1 MTTIQQMPEEIAHF
15 IRDHQQPALA
25 AAGSLPP
32 AEQAALARVTEVVMS
47 AFAETAGQTT
57 GREVVW
63 NLAREAST
71 APDSDQQGADLVR
84 SVLDDRYHG
93 TINRIVQDTGVP
105 TAAVGQLLE
114 TVAGAALAV
123 MGRLITQNYW
133 NAQQLSKWLRPHQA
147 VPAAGSPVVPLPSPA
162 VARPAAAAA
171 SGGAGSWLA
180 ARSNALLLGVSL
192 LAVAEFGY
200 IVGTRNDTS
209 EAQPNLAAVSA
220 PTPTEPASDNEA
232 AAPNRPYTALPVVN
246 RASAGTGGGRAAAVP
261 VVLKL
266 KNGLRQVI
274 GAASTESKLYQFLI
288 DPSQE
293 VDLVD
298 PTKDWIGFD
307 RIYFE
312 TNKAA
317 LTNESLWQLSNVA
330 SILKRF
336 PASKIK
342 VGGYTDNSGNP
353 LRNLQLSRDRA
364 QATTDALVSMGV
376 TADRLT
382 AVGFGALDNIADNAT
397 EEGRALNRRVS
408 MQVTEK

>member
-1 MTTIQQMPEEIAHF
+1 MTTLQHMPEEIEHF
-15 IRDHQQPALA
+15 IRDHQQLPSPAP
-25 AAGSLPP
+25 AGSLPP
-32 AEQAALARVTEVVMS
+32 GEQAALARVTEVVMS

-63 NLAREAST
+63 NLAREAGK
-71 APDSDQQGADLVR
+71 AADSGQQGADLVR
-84 SVLDDRYHG
+84 AVLDDRYHG
-93 TINRIVQDTGVP
+93 TVNRVVQDTGVS
-105 TAAVGQLLE
+105 TATVGLLLE

-123 MGRLITQNYW
+123 MGRLVAENNW
-133 NAQQLSKWLRPHQA
+133 NAQQLSQWLRPHQA
-147 VPAAGSPVVPLPSPA
+147 AAPATPAAVV
-162 VARPAAAAA
+162 AAAPIAPRPVAA
-171 SGGAGSWLA
+171 AGGGAGSWLA

-192 LAVAEFGY
+192 IAVAEFGY
-200 IVGTRNDTS
+200 IIGTRHDTS
-209 EAQPNLAAVSA
+209 AAPPDVAAASA
-220 PTPTEPASDNEA
+220 PTPAEPASDNDPA
-232 AAPNRPYTALPVVN
+232 ASDNPYKVMPVANRTNTA
-246 RASAGTGGGRAAAVP
+246 GIGGGRAAVP

-288 DPSQE
+288 DPGKE

-312 TNKAA
+312 SNKAA

-336 PASKIK
+336 PAAKIK

-353 LRNLQLSRDRA
+353 LRNLQLSRERA
-364 QATTDALVSMGV
+364 QATLDALASLGV
-376 TADRLT
+376 ARDRLT
-382 AVGFGALDNIADNAT
+382 AVGFGALDNIADNDT

-408 MQVTEK
+408 MQVTQK

>member
-1 MTTIQQMPEEIAHF
+1 MTTVQQMPAEIAHF
-15 IRDHQQPALA
+15 LHDQQPPASVPA
-25 AAGSLPP
+25 ASLPP
-32 AEQAALARVTEVVMS
+32 AGQAALARVTEVVMS
-47 AFAETAGQTT
+47 AFAEAAGQTT

-63 NLAREAST
+63 NLAREAAT
-71 APDSDQQGADLVR
+71 APDSGQQGADLVR

-93 TINRIVQDTGVP
+93 TINRVVQDTGVP
-105 TAAVGQLLE
+105 TATVGQLLE
-114 TVAGAALAV
+114 SVAGAALAV
-123 MGRLITQNYW
+123 MGRLVAENHW
-133 NAQQLSKWLRPHQA
+133 NAQQLGKWLRPHQA
-147 VPAAGSPVVPLPSPA
+147 GPAAVPPVAPV
-162 VARPAAAAA
+162 VARPVAAAAG
-171 SGGAGSWLA
+171 GGAGLWLA

-200 IVGTRNDTS
+200 IIGTRNSSPEDPP
-209 EAQPNLAAVSA
+209 AVAASA
-220 PTPTEPASDNEA
+220 PTPSEIASGN
-232 AAPNRPYTALPVVN
+232 AAPAADNPYKALPVMN
-246 RASAGTGGGRAAAVP
+246 RNAPAGVGGGRAAVP

-288 DPSQE
+288 DPGQE

-336 PASKIK
+336 PAAKIK

-353 LRNLQLSRDRA
+353 LRNLQLSRERA
-364 QATTDALVSMGV
+364 KSTMDALVSMGV
-376 TADRLT
+376 AADRLT
-382 AVGFGALDNIADNAT
+382 AVGFGALDNIADNTT
-397 EEGRALNRRVS
+397 EEGRSLNRRVS
-408 MQVTEK
+408 MQVTQK

>member
-1 MTTIQQMPEEIAHF
+1 MTTVQQMPAEIAHF
-15 IRDHQQPALA
+15 LHDQQPPASVPA
-25 AAGSLPP
+25 ASLPP
-32 AEQAALARVTEVVMS
+32 AGQAVLARVTEVVMS
-47 AFAETAGQTT
+47 AFAEAAGQMT

-63 NLAREAST
+63 NLAREAAT
-71 APDSDQQGADLVR
+71 APDSGQQGADLVR

-93 TINRIVQDTGVP
+93 TINRVVQDTGVT
-105 TAAVGQLLE
+105 TATVGQLLE
-114 TVAGAALAV
+114 SVAGAALAV
-123 MGRLITQNYW
+123 MGRLVAENHW

-147 VPAAGSPVVPLPSPA
+147 GPAAVPSVAPV
-162 VARPAAAAA
+162 VARPVAAAAG
-171 SGGAGSWLA
+171 GGAGLWLA

-200 IVGTRNDTS
+200 IIGTRNSSS
-209 EAQPNLAAVSA
+209 EAPPTVAASA
-220 PTPTEPASDNEA
+220 PTPSEITSDN
-232 AAPNRPYTALPVVN
+232 AAPATDNPYKALPVVN
-246 RASAGTGGGRAAAVP
+246 HSASTGVGGGRAAVP

-288 DPSQE
+288 DPGQE

-336 PASKIK
+336 PAAKIK

-353 LRNLQLSRDRA
+353 LRNLQLSRERA
-364 QATTDALVSMGV
+364 KSTMDALVSMGV
-376 TADRLT
+376 AADRLT

-397 EEGRALNRRVS
+397 EEGRSLNRRVS
-408 MQVTEK
+408 MQVTQK

>member
-1 MTTIQQMPEEIAHF
+1 MITIQHMPEEIENF
-15 IRDHQQPALA
+15 IRDHQESSAATRPGEMPA
-25 AAGSLPP
+25 G
-32 AEQAALARVTEVVMS
+32 EHAALARVTEVVMS
-47 AFAETAGQTT
+47 AFAETAGHPA

-71 APDSDQQGADLVR
+71 AQDSGQQGADLVR

-93 TINRIVQDTGVP
+93 TINSIVKDTNVP

-123 MGRLITQNYW
+123 MGRLVAEYYW
-133 NAQQLSKWLRPHQA
+133 KAPQLSQWLRPHQGA
-147 VPAAGSPVVPLPSPA
+147 PVAAPPVV
-162 VARPAAAAA
+162 AAAAA
-171 SGGAGSWLA
+171 RPVAAGAGSSSWLTTG
-180 ARSNALLLGVSL
+180 SNALLLGVSL
-192 LAVAEFGY
+192 LAIAEFGY
-200 IVGTRNDTS
+200 IVGTHTS
-209 EAQPNLAAVSA
+209 TPEATPDVAAASA
-220 PTPTEPASDNEA
+220 PTPPA
-232 AAPNRPYTALPVVN
+232 AASEEAPTPAGRPYTALPIVN
-246 RASAGTGGGRAAAVP
+246 RDAAVGVSRGRSAVP

-288 DPSQE
+288 DPSKE

-312 TNKAA
+312 TNKAT

-336 PASKIK
+336 PAANIK
-342 VGGYTDNSGNP
+342 VGGYTDSSGDP
-353 LRNLQLSRDRA
+353 LRNLQLSRERA
-364 QATTDALVSMGV
+364 KSTMDALVSMGV
-376 TADRLT
+376 TANRLT
-382 AVGFGALDNIADNAT
+382 AVGFGALDNISDNDT

-408 MQVTEK
+408 MQVTQK

>member
-15 IRDHQQPALA
+15 IRDHQPPTA
-25 AAGSLPP
+25 AAGSLSPD
-32 AEQAALARVTEVVMS
+32 EQAAQARVTEVVMS
-47 AFAETAGQTT
+47 ALAETAGQTT

-63 NLAREAST
+63 NLAREADT
-71 APDSDQQGADLVR
+71 APDSGQQGADLVR

-93 TINRIVQDTGVP
+93 TINRIVQDTGVS
-105 TAAVGQLLE
+105 TATVGQLLE

-123 MGRLITQNYW
+123 MGRLLAQNYW

-147 VPAAGSPVVPLPSPA
+147 APAAVTPVVPVAARPMAA
-162 VARPAAAAA
+162 VAN
-171 SGGAGSWLA
+171 SEAGSWLA

-192 LAVAEFGY
+192 LAMAEFGY
-200 IVGTRNDTS
+200 IVGTRHDTS
-209 EAQPNLAAVSA
+209 EAPPAVAAST
-220 PTPTEPASDNEA
+220 PTPPETASDN
-232 AAPNRPYTALPVVN
+232 AAPAADNPYKALPVIN
-246 RASAGTGGGRAAAVP
+246 RSGTAGVEGGRAAVP

-288 DPSQE
+288 DPSQQI
-293 VDLVD
+293 DLVD

-336 PASKIK
+336 PAAKIK

-353 LRNLQLSRDRA
+353 LRNLQLSRERA
-364 QATTDALVSMGV
+364 KSTMDALVSMGV

-397 EEGRALNRRVS
+397 EEGRSLNRRVS

>member
-15 IRDHQQPALA
+15 LRDHQQPAA
-25 AAGSLPP
+25 APAAVLPP

-47 AFAETAGQTT
+47 AFAEAAGQTT

-63 NLAREAST
+63 NLAREAAT
-71 APDSDQQGADLVR
+71 APDSGQQGADLVR

-93 TINRIVQDTGVP
+93 TINRVVQETGVP
-105 TAAVGQLLE
+105 TATVGLLLE
-114 TVAGAALAV
+114 SVAGAALAV
-123 MGRLITQNYW
+123 MGRLLTQNYW

-147 VPAAGSPVVPLPSPA
+147 APAVVPSVAPV
-162 VARPAAAAA
+162 VARPVAAAAG
-171 SGGAGSWLA
+171 GGAGSWLA
-180 ARSNALLLGVSL
+180 GRSNALLLGVSL
-192 LAVAEFGY
+192 LAIAEFGY
-200 IVGTRNDTS
+200 IIGTRNDTG
-209 EAQPNLAAVSA
+209 AAPATVAASA
-220 PTPTEPASDNEA
+220 PTTPETTSDN
-232 AAPNRPYTALPVVN
+232 AAPAADNPYKALPVVN
-246 RASAGTGGGRAAAVP
+246 RSGTAGVGGGRAAVP

-288 DPSQE
+288 DPSQQ

-336 PASKIK
+336 PAAKIK
-342 VGGYTDNSGNP
+342 VGGYTDSSGNP
-353 LRNLQLSRDRA
+353 LRNLQLSRERA
-364 QATTDALVSMGV
+364 KSTMDALVSMGV
-376 TADRLT
+376 ATDRLT

-397 EEGRALNRRVS
+397 EEGRSLNRRVS